1 MILTIM
7 IRFIN
12 PRLEQLYQE
21 LRYAPRPQKL
31 KQVAAAEELLA
42 ILEPGRDYPY
52 DFICFKITGFK
63 LKFDETEPLISSGH
77 LFNDLGVFIYKVSC
91 RVATSVS
98 DAGQRIYTTEELA
111 DQFQVTR
118 KTLQR
123 WRNSGLVGRM
133 FIYPDGRKR
142 LGYPQSTLGRFL
154 RDHPQA
160 RRSKRFTRIDAAQ
173 RDQILEL
180 ARNLSQSGLQTQTR
194 LIQAIAETTGR
205 SPETIRYTLK
215 HHQER
220 FPQQPV
226 FVSRKPV
233 VGSKETAH
241 IYRLFRQQTPVT
253 QLMEKFG
260 RSRSSIYR
268 ILNKRR
274 AREFQ
279 SRNFSYIDSPEFAT
293 AGAAE
298 LILAGDWKS
307 LYDPTASGTL
317 TREQEIALFRR
328 YNYLKCLV
336 SREIQGIQS
345 PSPTSEALDR
355 IEGHV
360 RQADEIKSFLIESNL
375 RLVISIAGKHLG
387 AGATLSDLVG
397 EGNLALMHAVEKF
410 DYTRG
415 YRFSTYATW
424 AIIKDFARQIPA
436 QTARADRTVGTD
448 ISQIEQD
455 LRIPEIDM
463 ESIERAQR
471 SLEQVISDNLDERE
485 QYIVRNHFALGESG
499 PRRKALTLK
508 EIGDELGL
516 SKERVRQIE
525 LLALQKLRHSLSPEQ
540 FDQILG

>member
-1 MILTIM
+1 MVLTIM
-7 IRFIN
+7 IRFTN

-42 ILEPGRDYPY
+42 ILEPGRSYPY

-63 LKFDETEPLISSGH
+63 PKFDESEPLISSEH

-91 RVATSVS
+91 RVAIPVS
-98 DAGQRIYTTEELA
+98 DAGQRIYTTEDLA
-111 DQFQVTR
+111 GQFQVTR

-123 WRNSGLVGRM
+123 WRNLGLVGRM

-142 LGYPQSTLGRFL
+142 LGYPESTLGRFL
-154 RDHPQA
+154 QDNPKV
-160 RRSKRFTRIDAAQ
+160 RRSKRFTRIDSAQ

-180 ARNLSQSGLQTQTR
+180 ARNLSQSGPQTQTR
-194 LIQAIAETTGR
+194 LIGAIAEATGR
-205 SPETIRYTLK
+205 SHETIRYTLK

-226 FVSRKPV
+226 FVSRKPA
-233 VGSKETAH
+233 VGPKETAH
-241 IYRLFRQQTPVT
+241 IYRLFRQKTPVI
-253 QLMEKFG
+253 QLMEKYG

-279 SRNFSYIDSPEFAT
+279 SRNFSYIDSPEFA
-293 AGAAE
+293 AADAAKA
-298 LILAGDWKS
+298 ILAGDWKS
-307 LYDPTASGTL
+307 LYDPTSSGTL

-328 YNYLKCLV
+328 YNYLKFRA
-336 SREIQGIQS
+336 SKEIQDIQS
-345 PSPTSEALDR
+345 PSPSSEALYR
-355 IEGHV
+355 IEGTV
-360 RQADEIKSFLIESNL
+360 RQADEIKAFLIESNL

-387 AGATLSDLVG
+387 AGATMADLVG

-415 YRFSTYATW
+415 YRFSTYAAW

-436 QTARADRTVGTD
+436 QTARPDCTVGAD
-448 ISQIEQD
+448 MSQVEQD

-471 SLEQVISDNLDERE
+471 SLEQVIRDNLDERE

-499 PRRKALTLK
+499 PKRKALTLK

>member
-1 MILTIM
+1 MVLTTM
-7 IRFIN
+7 IRFKN

-52 DFICFKITGFK
+52 DFICFKITGYK
-63 LKFDETEPLISSGH
+63 PKFDESEPLIDSEQ

-91 RVATSVS
+91 RVAISVS
-98 DAGQRIYTTEELA
+98 DAGQKIYTTEDLA
-111 DQFQVTR
+111 GQFQVTR

-123 WRNSGLVGRM
+123 LRNLGLVGRM

-142 LGYPQSTLGRFL
+142 LGYPETTLERFL

-160 RRSKRFTRIDAAQ
+160 RRSKRFTRIDATQ
-173 RDQILEL
+173 RGQILEL
-180 ARNLSQSGLQTQTR
+180 ARTLSQSGPQTQTR

-205 SPETIRYTLK
+205 SRETIRYTLK
-215 HHQER
+215 HLQER
-220 FPQQPV
+220 FPQQSV
-226 FVSRKPV
+226 FVTRKPV
-233 VGSKETAH
+233 VGSKEAAH
-241 IYRLFRQQTPVT
+241 LYRLFRQKTPVT
-253 QLMEKFG
+253 QLMEKYG

-279 SRNFSYIDSPEFAT
+279 SRNFSFIDSVEFA
-293 AGAAE
+293 AVDAAKT
-298 LILAGDWKS
+298 ILAGDWKS
-307 LYDPTASGTL
+307 LCDPTSSGTL

-328 YNYLKCLV
+328 YNYLKLLA
-336 SREIQGIQS
+336 SRDIQAIQS

-360 RQADEIKSFLIESNL
+360 RQADEIKAFLIESNL

-387 AGATLSDLVG
+387 AGATMADLVG

-415 YRFSTYATW
+415 YRFSTYAAW

-436 QTARADRTVGTD
+436 QTARQDRTVGAD
-448 ISQIEQD
+448 MSQVEQD